1 MLLSDR
7 GIGVSQ
13 VTLGGELTSAQSL
26 ASKLNAVDSGWT
38 GAPLDTSSFTA
49 LNKTG
54 SWSAMM
60 WEPGASTGHWV
71 VVDGLNAAGNVVI
84 RDPAGVGTTYTMTV
98 DAFKEIWNGYT
109 VFKKQ

>member
-13 VTLGGELTSAQSL
+13 VTLGSELTSAQSL
-26 ASKLNAVDSGWT
+26 AGKLNAVDSGWT
-38 GAPLDTSSFTA
+38 GQAVTTSSFNA

-71 VVDGLNAAGNVVI
+71 VVDGLNSAGDVVI

-98 DAFKEIWNGYT
+98 DAFKETWNGFS
-109 VFKKQ
+109 VFKK